1 MKMNNNVALLAL
13 AFAPLLAV
21 GCGGDDTTSVTTGGE
36 DMSMQVFRVQGGSYS
51 VSMLTKV
58 SDACMKNLDDPNNP
72 FTALAVTNDGHGTLS
87 LGSTN
92 VSYLSDPT
100 LYSQGT
106 GMFTDSY
113 HVTTKLDA
121 QANFSGCMTHL
132 VRTNVVTV
140 SADNTLQVQFT
151 ESQTMHAGT
160 CTVVATDCTS
170 QWNYT
175 LSMPVH

>member
-1 MKMNNNVALLAL
+1 MKTTKLALFAL

-21 GCGGDDTTSVTTGGE
+21 GCGGGDDTSILGDNG
-36 DMSMQVFRVQGGSYS
+36 DMAMQVFRVQGGTYS

-58 SDACMKNLDDPNNP
+58 SDACMKNLDDPQNP
-72 FTALAVTNDGHGTLS
+72 FASLAVTNDGHGTLS

-92 VSYLSDPT
+92 VSYLPDAT

-121 QANFSGCMTHL
+121 QADFSGCMTHL
-132 VRTNVVTV
+132 VRTNNVVVT
-140 SADNTLQVQFT
+140 ADNTLQVDFT
-151 ESQTMHAGT
+151 ESQTMHTGT

-170 QWNYT
+170 HWTYN
-175 LSMPVH
+175 LNMAVH